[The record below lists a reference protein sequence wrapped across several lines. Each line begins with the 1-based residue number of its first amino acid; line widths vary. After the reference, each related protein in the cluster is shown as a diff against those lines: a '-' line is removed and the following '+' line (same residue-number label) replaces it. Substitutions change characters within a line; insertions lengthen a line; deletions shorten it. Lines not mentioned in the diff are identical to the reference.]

1 MSDDATELFVRRSEF
16 VGSMVAITVDLLEL
30 LKLLL
35 ALQKF
40 TFKFY
45 VALNSALGNARYFSG
60 G

>member
-1 MSDDATELFVRRSEF
+1 
-16 VGSMVAITVDLLEL
+16 MVAITADLLEL

-35 ALQKF
+35 AAQSF

-45 VALNSALGNARYFSG
+45 VALSSALGNARYFPG

>member
-16 VGSMVAITVDLLEL
+16 VDSMVAITIDLLEL

-45 VALNSALGNARYFSG
+45 VVLSSVFGNARYFSG